1 MDKKRLALLIQEY
14 ESGGVGYRTLAR
26 KYKVSLGFIS
36 NMIRRKKN
44 QPQVVKPR
52 PKVKEEELPDDP
64 ELLKEE
70 IRKLKLKIELQD
82 IIIDVSSKELGVD
95 LRKKRGARQS

>member
-1 MDKKRLALLIQEY
+1 MDKKRLTTLIQEY

-36 NMIRRKKN
+36 KMIRKN
-44 QPQVVKPR
+44 KSQPQVVKPKPR
-52 PKVKEEELPDDP
+52 VKEEALPDDP

-82 IIIDVSSKELGVD
+82 IIIDISSEELGVD

>member
-1 MDKKRLALLIQEY
+1 MDKKRLSALIEEY
-14 ESGGVGYRTLAR
+14 ESGRVGYRTLAR

-36 NMIRRKKN
+36 KMIRKKRN
-44 QPQVVKPR
+44 QQQPVKPK
-52 PKVKEEELPDDP
+52 PKVKEEALPDDP

-82 IIIDVSSKELGVD
+82 IIIDISSKELGVD